1 MNKDTYTLDEYEAHC
16 GENPLFK
23 VASDQLLASNPKVV
37 GLWIPNG
44 YEVYYAFQ
52 SNIKAMLEQGVSVTD
67 PVEKMRSEID
77 RGLDDF
83 NRQNINQH

>member
-1 MNKDTYTLDEYEAHC
+1 MNKDTYSLDEYKARF
-16 GENPLFK
+16 GANPLFK

-52 SNIKAMLEQGVSVTD
+52 SNIKAMLEQGVSVADT
-67 PVEKMRSEID
+67 VEKMRSEID